1 MLKWELSIYYIVD
14 VLYCTLFLIYCSLK
28 CANGAVHVTRVWL
41 KMGFWS
47 GFALEIKWQPI
58 NYTQL
63 LTSHTVNCIGKLTNL
78 VSNKNKRLVF
88 FYESPCFAIIKLF
101 LSITFFFSVVT
112 DFLTKWFYV
121 LHWLHIWHLWLSHGV
136 TSYILIWFCV
146 ALYLIV
152 IFIYV
157 FYLTIWLSHLVSISV
172 TLQ

>member
-1 MLKWELSIYYIVD
+1 MLKWELSIYCIVD

-41 KMGFWS
+41 KKGFWS

-58 NYTQL
+58 NYTKV

-78 VSNKNKRLVF
+78 VSNKNRRLVTVSQ
-88 FYESPCFAIIKLF
+88 YNIF
-101 LSITFFFSVVT
+101 LLSC
-112 DFLTKWFYV
+112 D
-121 LHWLHIWHLWLSHGV
+121 WLSHKV
-136 TSYILIWFCV
+136 ILCV
-146 ALYLIV
+146 ALTSYLASV
-152 IFIYV
+152 TFSQCDFIYLNMILCGFISHCDFYV